1 MLDTVAYGAFC
12 QRVAGDYLHH
22 TPHYGE
28 PHSYHDPG
36 YAAPREAGHARTGAS
51 LSLVLQVMTAWLSQ
65 LIILCSATN
74 LLKMTHAAMCHC
86 PDGNAKDIRG
96 KVRSRCA

>member
-51 LSLVLQVMTAWLSQ
+51 LSLVLVTGYDGLVVTAHH
-65 LIILCSATN
+65 T
-74 LLKMTHAAMCHC
+74 LL
-86 PDGNAKDIRG
+86 GNNPAQIDT
-96 KVRSRCA
+96 RCDVPLPRWQR

>member
-22 TPHYGE
+22 IPHYGE
-28 PHSYHDPG
+28 PHSYHDTG

-51 LSLVLQVMTAWLSQ
+51 LSLVLVTGCDGHGCRRSSYSARQQT
-65 LIILCSATN
+65 CS
-74 LLKMTHAAMCHC
+74 K
-86 PDGNAKDIRG
+86 
-96 KVRSRCA
+96 